1 MEVFPEPSGT
11 EGIELGTTEASQT
24 THVHG
29 TRWDGSKGDD
39 VIMRQ
44 LSIILETLW
53 GLGEVLGDLGVGN
66 CHTYLQEDKY
76 ILYVLFT

>member
-1 MEVFPEPSGT
+1 MEVLPEPSGT

-39 VIMRQ
+39 VIIRQ
-44 LSIILETLW
+44 ISIILD
-53 GLGEVLGDLGVGN
+53 GD
-66 CHTYLQEDKY
+66 
-76 ILYVLFT
+76 